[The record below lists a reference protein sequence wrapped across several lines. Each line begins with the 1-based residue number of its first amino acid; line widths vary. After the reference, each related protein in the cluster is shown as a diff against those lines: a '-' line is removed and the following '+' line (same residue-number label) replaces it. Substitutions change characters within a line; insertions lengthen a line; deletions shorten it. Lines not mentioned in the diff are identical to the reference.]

1 MFNYLKRNYTYI
13 NAKDFQPA
21 KLHSASFNGSL
32 LCQVWKYTFDIFF
45 SFQIIDLKAELFR
58 KQEEFKKQ
66 KLQNQSVNVIRGKA
80 VEKVSAILIS
90 ARFLETEKF

>member
-1 MFNYLKRNYTYI
+1 MSGVEIY
-13 NAKDFQPA
+13 
-21 KLHSASFNGSL
+21 
-32 LCQVWKYTFDIFF
+32 FDIFF